1 MANQNQEKKTSKHIN
16 LFREKKK
23 TKKKVNDK
31 VFEMMTSAADKTKV
45 DISKLETL
53 GHKKIF
59 DPLLSEIY
67 KEMPVLGRYNFAV
80 GSVNRESEHG
90 GSIEFMSP
98 DEPLNPYKG
107 ITNQP
112 YIELYAD
119 APTERGE
126 LKKAIWGDMLHH
138 LSDVDPYWKSLR
150 NEYMKDRPDNVKAMD
165 RRAYEGSGDK
175 RSFEKWM
182 DINRADAHIRAG
194 LQGYSNW
201 KDVPRT
207 EKQEDI
213 LYKMNLYL
221 RTGKREYK

>member
-1 MANQNQEKKTSKHIN
+1 MANQEKKKIDN
-16 LFREKKK
+16 
-23 TKKKVNDK
+23 
-31 VFEMMTSAADKTKV
+31 
-45 DISKLETL
+45 
-53 GHKKIF
+53 KIF
-59 DPLLSEIY
+59 DLMNQVNAKDNVDIISDEIDVEEQEVEEQEVEEPDKKSFNPLLSEIY
-67 KEMPVLGRYNFAV
+67 KEMPVLGRYNFVV
-80 GSVNRESEHG
+80 GSVNRKSEHG

>member
-1 MANQNQEKKTSKHIN
+1 MANPDNKAFN
-16 LFREKKK
+16 Y
-23 TKKKVNDK
+23 
-31 VFEMMTSAADKTKV
+31 MTAAADKTKV
-45 DISKLETL
+45 DLSSSEIR
-53 GHKKIF
+53 GHEKRF
-59 DPLLSEIY
+59 EPLLSEIY
-67 KEMPVLGRYNFAV
+67 KEMPALGRYDFAV
-80 GSVNRESEHG
+80 GSINRKSEYG
-90 GSIEFMSP
+90 GSIEFFSKG
-98 DEPLNPYKG
+98 EPSNPTGK
-107 ITNQP
+107 P
-112 YIELYAD
+112 FVELYAN

-126 LKKAIWGDMLHH
+126 LKKLIWGDMLHH